1 MTWNRNR
8 AHAFYKKLLAFYPRA
23 FRERLG
29 ESMEQTF
36 RDLCNEQKGRAANG
50 FFMLSLFVETAIGI
64 IREHSLLLMEGN
76 VMKNILANPTS
87 AAIISFVLALP
98 IGFLRLALGSDIEPL
113 FRPIE
118 AALTVD
124 GSQPHALGLTIIC
137 GGILLLPIAFL
148 LNLWPMLKIEGPE
161 GKRRL
166 YAINII
172 VGVVILLLILSTWGG
187 LIVEEIYC
195 LSGIR
200 CD

>member
-1 MTWNRNR
+1 MWDRNS
-8 AHAFYKKLLAFYPRA
+8 AYALYKKLLTLYPRG

-36 RDLCNEQKGRAANG
+36 RDLYNEQKGQAAHG
-50 FFMLSLFVETAIGI
+50 FFMLSLFAETAVGI
-64 IREHSLLLMEGN
+64 VREHFLLFREGD
-76 VMKNILANPTS
+76 VMKNIFANPTS
-87 AAIISFVLALP
+87 AAILSFLLALP

-113 FRPIE
+113 VRPIE
-118 AALTVD
+118 SVLTID

-137 GGILLLPIAFL
+137 GGMLLLPVAFL
-148 LNLWPMLKIEGPE
+148 LNLRPMLKLEKPE

-172 VGVVILLLILSTWGG
+172 VGVIILLLILSTWGG
-187 LIVEEIYC
+187 LIIDEIYC
-195 LSGIR
+195 LRGIH